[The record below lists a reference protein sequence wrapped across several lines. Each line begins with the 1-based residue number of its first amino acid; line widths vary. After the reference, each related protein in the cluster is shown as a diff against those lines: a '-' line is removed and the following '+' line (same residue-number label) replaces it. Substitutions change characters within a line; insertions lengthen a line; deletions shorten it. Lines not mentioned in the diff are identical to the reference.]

1 MHTHILSLNAH
12 SQLFS
17 PEGCAVD
24 CISTYDDPGERADQS
39 KTHFREYLYNDKC
52 YAHETCIYDS
62 LYVRLHA
69 VKNSLQVI
77 MY

>member
-1 MHTHILSLNAH
+1 MLKNHFELLCTNVKEFKCKYIDIWWSIK
-12 SQLFS
+12 Q
-17 PEGCAVD
+17 V
-24 CISTYDDPGERADQS
+24 GERANQS